1 MFTVVLLI
9 SALSILGAL
18 ALVMCAEES
27 EDDEQQQSS
36 SNRPAK
42 KPQKT
47 KTSQSKIQSK
57 VQSTVKPSASAA
69 PRAKLLPKKAAAAPK
84 ESLVSEASE
93 VKSAGADYYAT
104 LIKQCTVKS
113 VSQYGPTGC
122 AIDLECSI
130 FPDEPASPR
139 SQASLPVKERER
151 NCAVASEP
159 PPVVDN
165 AFFASL
171 HCSAAP
177 IGEL

>member
-1 MFTVVLLI
+1 MWCLHFRL
-9 SALSILGAL
+9 
-18 ALVMCAEES
+18 
-27 EDDEQQQSS
+27 
-36 SNRPAK
+36 
-42 KPQKT
+42 
-47 KTSQSKIQSK
+47 
-57 VQSTVKPSASAA
+57 
-69 PRAKLLPKKAAAAPK
+69 
-84 ESLVSEASE
+84 
-93 VKSAGADYYAT
+93 
-104 LIKQCTVKS
+104 
-113 VSQYGPTGC
+113 GPTGC

-177 IGEL
+177 IGELWFMCCPVLSDAEVSPSALAEKRSTSSWWEEQMQIRGNWKGERKSASASLGSWLCVTCAFTLISASTVNVLRLLASFTWVGLFKR

>member
-18 ALVMCAEES
+18 ALVMCAEEN
-27 EDDEQQQSS
+27 EDDEQQSS

-47 KTSQSKIQSK
+47 KTSQVKKSKVPSKVNSKVQSKIQSK

-113 VSQYGPTGC
+113 VSQYGMP
-122 AIDLECSI
+122 
-130 FPDEPASPR
+130 PP
-139 SQASLPVKERER
+139 
-151 NCAVASEP
+151 P
-159 PPVVDN
+159 PPVR
-165 AFFASL
+165 
-171 HCSAAP
+171 
-177 IGEL
+177 